1 MKTTTKVAHPKMDIS
16 IFLRENTYLIK
27 IVLDQYEQIFRIKQ
41 MDVTGIE
48 DVKNMLSEEF
58 LNKTYMRFV
67 DMSKDFKTSFI
78 DINKMNNEH

>member
-1 MKTTTKVAHPKMDIS
+1 
-16 IFLRENTYLIK
+16 
-27 IVLDQYEQIFRIKQ
+27 

-48 DVKNMLSEEF
+48 DVKKMLSEEF

-78 DINKMNNEH
+78 DINKMKNEH